1 MTNDSTPVVGVIM
14 GSQSDWPTL
23 EKAAQTL
30 SDFGVKWESKV
41 VSAHRTPDLL
51 YEYANS
57 AKSRGLKCI
66 IAGAGGAAHLPGMAA
81 AMTPL
86 PVLGVPIKSR
96 ALNGVDSLLS
106 IVQMPAGIPTATFA
120 IGDAGAVN
128 AALFAVS
135 MLASAGDENLAQK
148 LDDFRQA
155 QSDKVKASELSPPD
169 NGRFNREATLGLAC
183 WAVASLA
190 VCSPLLPGPWD
201 TRY

>member
-1 MTNDSTPVVGVIM
+1 MNLPVVGSFLLYFWMTDDSTPIVGVIM

-30 SDFGVKWESKV
+30 SEFGVKWESKV

-96 ALNGVDSLLS
+96 TLNGVDSLLS
-106 IVQMPAGIPTATFA
+106 IVQMPAGVPTATFA
-120 IGDAGAVN
+120 IGDAGAIN

-148 LDDFRQA
+148 LDEFRKK
-155 QSDKVKASELSPPD
+155 QSEKVKASELSPPG
-169 NGRFNREATLGLAC
+169 NG
-183 WAVASLA
+183 
-190 VCSPLLPGPWD
+190 
-201 TRY
+201 